1 MFLSNADSKNLV
13 KEGEYYNPQD
23 EEWEISEYVS
33 DNLLNKHH
41 DVLEGINK
49 DDDVH
54 GSDDHTK
61 DDVNVY
67 NGYLNLVSHVFLLM
81 IHVLGIIR

>member
-13 KEGEYYNPQD
+13 EEGEYYNPQD

-41 DVLEGINK
+41 DVLEGVDE

-54 GSDDHTK
+54 DSDDHTE
-61 DDVNVY
+61 DDVNVNY
-67 NGYLNLVSHVFLLM
+67 GNSNLASHVFLL
-81 IHVLGIIR
+81 VTKIILVIW